1 MKRKVDIKPDK
12 NVLLLIILCLFAFEN
27 STRMLQRVLHFAVM
41 ALLFMPLHAQD
52 WREKADSLI
61 QILEKETSDT
71 SRLDLYLDINALLHS
86 NKPVEAFSYAVEAKQ
101 LAEELHDT
109 RSLVVSILRHC
120 DFYSMIGEYT
130 TSLEMAYNA
139 LDIAGEDYK
148 LISLCHNRI
157 ATVHS
162 FLSNY
167 GKVLY
172 HNKKSLYNSS
182 KSGDSNYIVVDMHNL
197 GLVYTNLEMYD
208 SALYYLRKTNEYEIS
223 VSGRPDPYSLSNIG
237 NVFLEQ
243 GEYDS
248 ALYFH
253 LEAYKYDRLDDQKY
267 LMCMD
272 QQYISDTYF
281 KLNQFEKAKTFANKS
296 IKLAKELEA
305 NDIVIDNY
313 EVLYKIYRSE
323 GNYIKAL
330 DYALLYCELKESLR
344 EKTKQSLILGLETKY
359 KVKEQE
365 SKLKLL
371 EKQKKLF
378 IILTILS
385 ILLLLSMII
394 TFILV
399 TRRQKLNQKLMIELQ
414 LANESKEK
422 LISIIG
428 HDLRGSVGA
437 LRSAAKA
444 ISDGMTDISEAK
456 NLLESF
462 YPVADTTYD
471 LLENLLTWTKCNKEK
486 IAPSFEEIN
495 LKQLADKAMDHT
507 RHLAAAKSVTTINN
521 IEDISIQADKNM
533 ILSVIRNM
541 LTNAI
546 KFSHQKSEVILSS
559 EVENEKIIVS
569 VHDDGIGIEADV
581 LDQLLKNPENF
592 QSAGTLGERG
602 SGLGISIC
610 KTFLESHNGALWA
623 ESFFGEGTTFY
634 FSLPLSD

>member
-1 MKRKVDIKPDK
+1 
-12 NVLLLIILCLFAFEN
+12 
-27 STRMLQRVLHFAVM
+27 MLQRVFSFLVM
-41 ALLFMPLHAQD
+41 VFLFIPLQAEE

-61 QILEKETSDT
+61 LVLEKETSDT
-71 SRLDLYLDINALLHS
+71 SRLDLCLEINALLHS

-101 LAEELHDT
+101 LAEKLHDN
-109 RSLVVSILRHC
+109 RLLVISILRHC
-120 DFYSMIGEYT
+120 DFYSMIGEYNV
-130 TSLEMAYNA
+130 SLEMAYNA

-162 FLSNY
+162 FLSNF

-182 KSGDSNYIVVDMHNL
+182 KSGDSTYIVVDMHNL
-197 GLVYTNLEMYD
+197 GLVYTNLKLYD
-208 SALYYLRKTNEYEIS
+208 SALFYLRKTNEYEILTK
-223 VSGRPDPYSLSNIG
+223 GRPDPYSLSNIG

-248 ALYFH
+248 ALYYH
-253 LEAYKYDRLDDQKY
+253 LEAYKIDKQDDQKY

-281 KLNQFEKAKTFANKS
+281 KLKQFEKSKEFADKS
-296 IKLAKELEA
+296 IKIAQEL
-305 NDIVIDNY
+305 DVTDVIIDNY
-313 EVLYKIYRSE
+313 EVLYKVYKAE
-323 GNYIKAL
+323 GNYLKAL
-330 DYALLYCELKESLR
+330 DYALLYCDMKESLR

-365 SKLKLL
+365 SRLKLL

-385 ILLLLSMII
+385 ILLLFSMII

-399 TRRQKLNQKLMIELQ
+399 TRRQKLNQKLMLELK
-414 LANESKEK
+414 LANESKER

-444 ISDGMTDISEAK
+444 ISEEITDLNETK

-462 YPVADTTYD
+462 YPVAETTYD

-495 LKQLADKAMDHT
+495 LKQLAEKSVEHT
-507 RHLAAAKSVTTINN
+507 RHLASAKSVTTINN
-521 IEDISIQADKNM
+521 IDSIKLSADKNM

-546 KFSHQKSEVILSS
+546 KFSHQKSEVVLSS
-559 EVENEKIIVS
+559 RIENDKVIVS
-569 VHDDGIGIEADV
+569 IHDDGIGIEADV
-581 LDQLLKNPENF
+581 LEELLKNPEDF

-610 KTFLESHNGALWA
+610 KAFLESHNGSIWA
-623 ESFFGEGTTFY
+623 ESSFGEGTTFF
-634 FSLPLSD
+634 FSLPLHR

>member
-1 MKRKVDIKPDK
+1 MKRKEHIKAYK
-12 NVLLLIILCLFAFEN
+12 NVLLLIILCFFAIEN
-27 STRMLQRVLHFAVM
+27 STRMLQRVFSFLVM
-41 ALLFMPLHAQD
+41 VLLFMPLQAKE

-61 QILEKETSDT
+61 LVLEKETSDT
-71 SRLDLYLDINALLHS
+71 SRLDLCLDINALLQS

-101 LAEELHDT
+101 LAEKLQETH
-109 RSLVVSILRHC
+109 SIVISILRHC
-120 DFYSMIGEYT
+120 DFYSLIGEYN
-130 TSLEMAYNA
+130 TSLEMAYKA
-139 LDIAGEDYK
+139 LDIAGEDNK

-157 ATVHS
+157 ATVHA
-162 FLSNY
+162 FLKNY
-167 GKVLY
+167 GKALY

-182 KSGDSNYIVVDMHNL
+182 KSGDSSFIVVDLHNL
-197 GLVYTNLEMYD
+197 GLIYTNLEMYD
-208 SALYYLRKTNEYEIS
+208 SALLYLRKTNKYEILKT
-223 VSGRPDPYSLSNIG
+223 GRPDPYSLSNIG
-237 NVFLEQ
+237 NVFIEQ

-248 ALYFH
+248 ALYYH
-253 LEAYKYDRLDDQKY
+253 LEAYKYDMLDDQKY

-272 QQYISDTYF
+272 QQYISNTYF
-281 KLNQFEKAKTFANKS
+281 KLKQYEKAKSFANKS
-296 IKLAKELEA
+296 IKLAEELEA
-305 NDIVIDNY
+305 TDIVIDNY
-313 EVLYKIYRSE
+313 EVLYKVYRTE
-323 GNYIKAL
+323 GNYMKAL
-330 DYALLYCELKESLR
+330 DYALMYCDMKDSLR
-344 EKTKQSLILGLETKY
+344 ENTKQSLILGLETKY

-365 SKLKLL
+365 SRLKLL

-399 TRRQKLNQKLMIELQ
+399 TRRQKLNQKLMLELK
-414 LANESKEK
+414 LANESKER

-444 ISDGMTDISEAK
+444 ISEGMTDMNEAK

-471 LLENLLTWTKCNKEK
+471 LLENLLTWTKCSKEN

-495 LKQLADKAMDHT
+495 LQQLAEKSIEHT
-507 RHLAAAKSVTTINN
+507 SHLAAAKFVTTINK
-521 IEDISIQADKNM
+521 IDEIKLSADKNM
-533 ILSVIRNM
+533 LLSVLRNM

-559 EVENEKIIVS
+559 RIENDNVIVS
-569 VHDDGIGIEADV
+569 IHDDGIGIEPDV
-581 LDQLLKNPENF
+581 LNQLLKNPEDF

-610 KTFLESHNGALWA
+610 KTFLESHNGVIWA
-623 ESFFGEGTTFY
+623 ESSFGEGTTFF
-634 FSLPLSD
+634 FSLPLHR

>member
-1 MKRKVDIKPDK
+1 MVF
-12 NVLLLIILCLFAFEN
+12 LFIP
-27 STRMLQRVLHFAVM
+27 LQAKE
-41 ALLFMPLHAQD
+41 

-61 QILEKETSDT
+61 LVLEKETSDT
-71 SRLDLYLDINALLHS
+71 SRLDLCLELNGLLRS

-101 LAEELHDT
+101 LAEKLHDN
-109 RSLVVSILRHC
+109 RLLVISILRHC
-120 DFYSMIGEYT
+120 DFYSMIGEYNV
-130 TSLEMAYNA
+130 SLEMAYKA

-162 FLSNY
+162 FLSNF

-182 KSGDSNYIVVDMHNL
+182 KSGDSSYIIVDMHNL
-197 GLVYTNLEMYD
+197 GLVYSNLKMYD
-208 SALYYLRKTNEYEIS
+208 SALFYLRKTNEYEILNT
-223 VSGRPDPYSLSNIG
+223 GRPDPYSLSNIG
-237 NVFLEQ
+237 LVFLEQ

-248 ALYFH
+248 ALFYH
-253 LEAYKYDRLDDQKY
+253 LEAYKYDKLDDQKY

-272 QQYISDTYF
+272 QQYISDTYY
-281 KLNQFEKAKTFANKS
+281 KLKQYEKAKDFADKS
-296 IKLAKELEA
+296 IKIAQELDA
-305 NDIVIDNY
+305 TDIIIDNY
-313 EVLYKIYRSE
+313 EVLYKVYRAE
-323 GNYIKAL
+323 ENYLKAL
-330 DYALLYCELKESLR
+330 DYSLLYCDMKESLR

-365 SKLKLL
+365 SRLKLL

-399 TRRQKLNQKLMIELQ
+399 TRRQKLNQKLMLELK
-414 LANESKEK
+414 LANESKER

-444 ISDGMTDISEAK
+444 ISEGMTDLNEAK

-486 IAPSFEEIN
+486 IVPSFEEIK
-495 LKQLADKAMDHT
+495 LKQLAEKAIEHT
-507 RHLAAAKSVTTINN
+507 RHLASAKTVTVINN
-521 IEDISIQADKNM
+521 IDEIKVRADKNM

-546 KFSHQKSEVILSS
+546 KFSHQKSEVVLSS
-559 EVENEKIIVS
+559 MIENDNVIVS
-569 VHDDGIGIEADV
+569 IHDDGIGIEPDV
-581 LDQLLKNPENF
+581 LEELLKNPEDF
-592 QSAGTLGERG
+592 QSPGTLGERG

-610 KTFLESHNGALWA
+610 KTFLESHDGKIWA
-623 ESFFGEGTTFY
+623 ESSFGEGTTFF
-634 FSLPLSD
+634 FSLPLHRQ